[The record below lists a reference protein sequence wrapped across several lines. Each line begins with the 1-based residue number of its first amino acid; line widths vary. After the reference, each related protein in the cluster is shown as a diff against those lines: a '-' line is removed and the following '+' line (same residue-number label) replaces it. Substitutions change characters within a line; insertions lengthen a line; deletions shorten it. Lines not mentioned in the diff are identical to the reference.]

1 MMKRRSGISRTWNIR
16 NSMNPKDNEKHEEE
30 HERNQNN
37 QSLYQ
42 ESQDY
47 QPDMNSLK
55 AIKQKN

>member
-1 MMKRRSGISRTWNIR
+1 MKNNTKIPR
-16 NSMNPKDNEKHEEE
+16 KKEK
-30 HERNQNN
+30 NQNN
-37 QSLYQ
+37 QSLHQ

>member
-1 MMKRRSGISRTWNIR
+1 MDPR
-16 NSMNPKDNEKHEEE
+16 DNEKLKKNMKIPRKK
-30 HERNQNN
+30 RNRNSQL
-37 QSLYQ
+37 LYQ

>member
-1 MMKRRSGISRTWNIR
+1 MESIR
-16 NSMNPKDNEKHEEE
+16 NSMDPRAKEKHEEE
-30 HERNQNN
+30 YEDSKKERENQNN

-47 QPDMNSLK
+47 QPDMNSLN